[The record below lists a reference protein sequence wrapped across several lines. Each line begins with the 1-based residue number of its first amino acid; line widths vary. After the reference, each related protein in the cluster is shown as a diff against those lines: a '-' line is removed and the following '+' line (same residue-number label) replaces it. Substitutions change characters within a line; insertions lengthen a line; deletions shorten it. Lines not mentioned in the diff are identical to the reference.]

1 MAKKVDWVK
10 RIGIGVFLIVAV
22 VSFLYGNFDLF
33 EEEIPN
39 EIDTAD
45 TSVHFIDCGQGDS
58 ILMISEGETA
68 LIDTGTQEESEKVVA
83 YLKRKGLEKL
93 DHLILSHPHA
103 DHMGGAKVI
112 LESFEVDQIHM
123 GRPTEGAEPTTAFY
137 INFLKKVQAL
147 GKKIDA
153 AKAGDEM
160 EIGAFSVKVLGPVEP
175 YREMNNQSLVL
186 RLEYGEV
193 SFILTGDQEK
203 DAEKDLLERVGL
215 SDLDAT
221 VLKIGHHGSESSTS
235 AAFLKAVSPQYAIIS
250 CGKDN
255 SYGHPDEEIIERLNQ
270 NHIKYWR
277 TDQSGSVVMATD
289 GKGLRIESE
298 K

>member
-10 RIGIGVFLIVAV
+10 RIGILVFLIVAV

-33 EEEIPN
+33 EKGIPN

-58 ILMISEGETA
+58 ILIISEGETA
-68 LIDTGTQEESEKVVA
+68 LIDTSTQEESEKVVD
-83 YLKRKGLEKL
+83 YLRKKGLQTL

-103 DHMGGAKVI
+103 DHMGGAEAI

-123 GRPTEGAEPTTAFY
+123 GRPTKGTEPTTAFY

-153 AKAGDEM
+153 AKAGDKM
-160 EIGAFSVKVLGPVEP
+160 EIGAFSVKILGPVEA

-186 RLEYGEV
+186 RMEYDEV
-193 SFILTGDQEK
+193 SFVFTGDQEIN
-203 DAEKDLLERVGL
+203 AEKDLLEHVEP
-215 SDLDAT
+215 SELDAT
-221 VLKIGHHGSESSTS
+221 VLKIGHHGSESSS
-235 AAFLKAVSPQYAIIS
+235 GGAFLDAISPQYAIIS

-255 SYGHPDEEIIERLNQ
+255 SYGHPDEEIIDRLNQ
-270 NHIKYWR
+270 NNIKYWR
-277 TDQSGSVVMATD
+277 TDQSGTVVMATD
-289 GKGLRIESE
+289 GKGLKIESE